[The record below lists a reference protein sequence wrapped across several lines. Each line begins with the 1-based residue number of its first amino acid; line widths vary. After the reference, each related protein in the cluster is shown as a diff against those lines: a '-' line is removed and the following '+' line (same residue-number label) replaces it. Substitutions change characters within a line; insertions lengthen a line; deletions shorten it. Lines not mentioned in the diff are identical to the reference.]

1 LRRFGGERKL
11 AAREIVCVGVCRV
24 VDFEID
30 GVIELEW
37 IMEWILL
44 LILESIA
51 LLILESISGSGFFV
65 KEGKE

>member
-1 LRRFGGERKL
+1 M
-11 AAREIVCVGVCRV
+11 VCVGERRV

-37 IMEWILL
+37 VMEWILL

-51 LLILESISGSGFFV
+51 LLILESISGSGLFV
-65 KEGKE
+65 KEGKA